1 MVTPSTASPAS
12 PEGDKKLSKE
22 EKKLQKEL
30 AKKEEKRKKQEE
42 KEKKEEAKRLEK
54 LKKDDKKKNR
64 LSLSTNLTPTL
75 IKEEDKIEK
84 SEEEIDTTY
93 QEMLT
98 EMGITSEEI
107 IKTEMKKSKNSK

>member
-1 MVTPSTASPAS
+1 
-12 PEGDKKLSKE
+12 
-22 EKKLQKEL
+22 
-30 AKKEEKRKKQEE
+30 
-42 KEKKEEAKRLEK
+42 
-54 LKKDDKKKNR
+54 
-64 LSLSTNLTPTL
+64 LTPTL